1 MKRIITFM
9 LIAICSIGIASAQR
23 VTTVYLNNGSIIKGE
38 LAEYI
43 PGEKVSIQTTDGSL
57 FVYNTDEVKS
67 IETPSATETSVT
79 TKHMARRGYRGMVE
93 FAPFTLSTSGLTLNL
108 STTHG
113 YQFNHN
119 LFVGGGIGLYSY
131 IFSQAGETDVP
142 LYIAIQSNVGEKK
155 AQFTYGARVGTMLY
169 TKHEYTDPADP
180 TITEINE
187 GTGGL
192 YFNLNLGLRLGFTPQ
207 YAMTIKPQLELL
219 LGGFPTLN
227 LGIGFGFEF

>member
-1 MKRIITFM
+1 MKRIITFV
-9 LIAICSIGIASAQR
+9 LIAICSISIASAQR

-38 LAEYI
+38 LVEYV
-43 PGEKVSIQTTDGSL
+43 PGERISVQTTDGNL
-57 FVYNTDEVKS
+57 FVYTPDEVKN

-93 FAPFTLSTSGLTLNL
+93 LAPFTLSTSGPTLNL

-131 IFSQAGETDVP
+131 IFSEVGETDVP
-142 LYIAIQSNVGEKK
+142 LYVAIQSNVGEKM
-155 AQFTYGARVGTMLY
+155 AQFTYGARAGIMLY
-169 TKHEYTDPADP
+169 SKHEYLDT
-180 TITEINE
+180 TTGITKTNE
-187 GTGGL
+187 GFGGL

-207 YAMTIKPQLELL
+207 FAMTIKPQLEFLY
-219 LGGFPTLN
+219 GGFPTIN
-227 LGIGFGFEF
+227 SGISFGFEF